1 MNLALGQLLAAYR
14 SGETKPSTVVE
25 RVAKEIRHAGER
37 PVWISTT
44 PVSELQKRAAELEAD
59 PDHKKLPLYGVPFA
73 VKDNIDVAGVPTTAG
88 CPSFAYTPERSA
100 TVVERLTA
108 AGAIVMGKT
117 NLDQFATGLVG
128 VRSPYG
134 ACSSVFDQ
142 RYVSGGSSSGSAVAV
157 ARGLACFSLGT
168 DTAGSGRV
176 PAAFNGLVGMKPTR
190 GVFSMSGVVPACRSL
205 DCVSVFA
212 GSAAEAAAVWRVAQ
226 GYDASD
232 FSSRAAG
239 PGDGAS
245 PWVSGATFRFGVP
258 KDSQLEFFGDTEAA
272 KLFAAAVEQAKA
284 LGGVPVEIDYSV
296 YLQSALLLYA
306 GPWVAERYA
315 ALEGFLKDHA
325 EDVHPVVRQIVMG
338 ATKYSAAE
346 AYKAQYRLGELR
358 RQAAGDWAR
367 MDVMLLPTTGTT
379 YTIAEVE
386 ADPIKLNSNLGY
398 YTNFV
403 NLMDLAAMAVPAG
416 RRPNGLPFGVTFIGP
431 AFSDAALLQLA
442 ARFGGET
449 AAVSTRPATGC
460 IEVAVVGAHLN
471 GQPLNRELTERGARL
486 VKTCKTD
493 RAYRFYHLKDTVP
506 TKPGLV
512 WEAGFQGPG
521 IEVEIWAVPSDQFGS
536 FVAGVPAPLGIGNAK
551 MEDGE
556 WVKCFICEPYAVA
569 GSREITAFGGWRG
582 YLASR

>member
-1 MNLALGQLLAAYR
+1 MNLALGRLLAAYR
-14 SGETKPSTVVE
+14 SGETRPSTVVQRLAE
-25 RVAKEIRHAGER
+25 EIRHAGER

-44 PVSELQKRAAELEAD
+44 PVSELQKRAAELEVN
-59 PDHKKLPLYGVPFA
+59 PDNRKLPLYGVPFA

-88 CPSFAYTPERSA
+88 CPAYAYTPERSA

-142 RYVSGGSSSGSAVAV
+142 RYISGGSSSGSAVAV

-212 GSAAEAAAVWRVAQ
+212 STAADAAAVWQVAQ
-226 GYDASD
+226 GYDAAD
-232 FSSRAAG
+232 YSSRTAA

-245 PWVSGATFRFGVP
+245 PWVSGAAFRFGVP
-258 KDSQLEFFGDTEAA
+258 KDSQLEFFGDDEAA
-272 KLFAAAVEQAKA
+272 KLFTAAVEQAKA
-284 LGGVPVEIDYSV
+284 IGGVPVEIDY
-296 YLQSALLLYA
+296 ALYQQAASLLYA

-315 ALEGFLKDHA
+315 AIESFLKDHA
-325 EDVHPVVRQIVMG
+325 GDMHTVVRQIITG
-338 ATKYSAAE
+338 AAKYSAAD

-358 RQAAGDWAR
+358 RQAEADWTR

-386 ADPIKLNSNLGY
+386 ADPVRLNSNLGY

-403 NLMDLAAMAVPAG
+403 NLMDLAAIAVPAG

-431 AFSDAALLQLA
+431 AFSDAALLKLA
-442 ARFGGET
+442 ARFSGEPAT
-449 AAVSTRPATGC
+449 LRPATGC
-460 IEVAVVGAHLN
+460 IEVAVVGAHLT

-506 TKPGLV
+506 PKPGLV
-512 WEAGFQGPG
+512 WEPAFQGPG
-521 IEVEIWAVPSDQFGS
+521 IEVEIWAVPSDKFGS

-569 GSREITAFGGWRG
+569 GSREITEFGGWRG
-582 YLASR
+582 YLASK